1 MVYSL
6 FIHSNV
12 LNDSVV
18 SGSASDILYRF
29 SVDGYPLSY
38 PFHVELKRSL
48 LNKINATSV
57 EEIMLNINL
66 IMKEM

>member
-29 SVDGYPLSY
+29 SVDGYLLSY

-66 IMKEM
+66 ILKEM